1 MKSLIAFAAA
11 AATGLLTGCVAVP
24 MGEPAVHVSGTIAGP
39 HHHPHRHP
47 PARAYNGP
55 PPPRY
60 WRDRDGDGV
69 PNGYDRRPHNP
80 YRY

>member
-1 MKSLIAFAAA
+1 MKTLIASVAAA
-11 AATGLLTGCVAVP
+11 SGLLTGCVAVP
-24 MGEPAVHVSGTIAGP
+24 LGEPAVHISGTVSGQNHHRHARP
-39 HHHPHRHP
+39 HH
-47 PARAYNGP
+47 A

-69 PNGYDRRPHNP
+69 PNGHDRRPHNP